1 MVFYYLCFM
10 DTAQKLTGPF
20 NDLTFEEKEHKYF
33 VKGNPIKTSVSG
45 LISEFYEH
53 FDADAVAPFSAKKAG
68 VTTEEILRQW
78 AEINQESRDR
88 GHRVHNFGEL
98 YQFDRSLKPSCPQ
111 EEAIVAFWA
120 SLPEHIIPVAAE
132 LRMYHF
138 EHFFAGTADIILFD
152 TKTQTYIIADYKT
165 NKDLFKNYKGKTMLA
180 PFTALLDCPLNHYV
194 IQLSYYQ
201 LLLEQIGVRV
211 TKRVIIWLGLD
222 GNFTLINTDDVTS
235 ILKSTLDQ

>member
-1 MVFYYLCFM
+1 M
-10 DTAQKLTGPF
+10 DLANKLIQPF
-20 NDLTFEEKEHKYF
+20 SNLTFEEKKHKYF
-33 VKGNPIKTSVSG
+33 VEGKPIKTSVSG

-53 FDADAVAPFSAKKAG
+53 FNAQAVAPYSARKLG
-68 VTTEEILRQW
+68 ITTEEVLKQW
-78 AEINQESRDR
+78 ADINQESRDR

-111 EEAIVAFWA
+111 EAIVAFWA

-138 EHFFAGTADIILFD
+138 KYLFAGTADIILFD

-165 NKDLFKNYKGKTMLA
+165 NKDLFKNFKNKTMLA
-180 PFTALLDCPLNHYV
+180 PFEALLDCPLNHYV
-194 IQLSYYQ
+194 VQLSYYQ

-222 GNFTLINTDDVTS
+222 GKFTCINTDDVTS
-235 ILKSTLDQ
+235 ILKTTLN

>member
-1 MVFYYLCFM
+1 M
-10 DTAQKLTGPF
+10 DLANKLIQPF
-20 NDLTFEEKEHKYF
+20 SNLTFEEKKHKYF
-33 VKGNPIKTSVSG
+33 VEGKPIKTSVSG

-53 FDADAVAPFSAKKAG
+53 FNAQAVAPYSARKLG
-68 VTTEEILRQW
+68 ITTEEVLKQW
-78 AEINQESRDR
+78 ADINQESRDR

-138 EHFFAGTADIILFD
+138 KYLFAGTADIILFD

-165 NKDLFKNYKGKTMLA
+165 NKDLFKNFKNKTMLA
-180 PFTALLDCPLNHYV
+180 PFEALLDCPLNHYV
-194 IQLSYYQ
+194 VQLSYYQ

-222 GNFTLINTDDVTS
+222 GKFTCINTDDVTS
-235 ILKSTLDQ
+235 ILKTTLN